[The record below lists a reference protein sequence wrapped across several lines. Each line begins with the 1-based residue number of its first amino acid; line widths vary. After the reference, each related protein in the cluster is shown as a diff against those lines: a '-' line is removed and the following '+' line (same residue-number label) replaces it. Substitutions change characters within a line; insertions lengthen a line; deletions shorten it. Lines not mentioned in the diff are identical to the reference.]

1 MTKTN
6 LAVHE
11 DKNRVPYV
19 KVGKKYYQVNLN
31 QKESWNGNFYFFGSF
46 QKEERKEKGRSGKYK
61 DYIVLYSCYGYTWTA
76 IYVINRGYYMATWG
90 YEFYLR
96 VLKVS
101 LLSEQSEWVRDTFS
115 TRR

>member
-31 QKESWNGNFYFFGSF
+31 QKVEMVTSISLVLF
-46 QKEERKEKGRSGKYK
+46 KKRREKKK
-61 DYIVLYSCYGYTWTA
+61 DEVENTRITLCYIRVMV
-76 IYVINRGYYMATWG
+76 IY
-90 YEFYLR
+90 
-96 VLKVS
+96 
-101 LLSEQSEWVRDTFS
+101 EQQFM
-115 TRR
+115 

>member
-31 QKESWNGNFYFFGSF
+31 QKVEMVTSISLVLFKKRREKK
-46 QKEERKEKGRSGKYK
+46 KEEVENTR
-61 DYIVLYSCYGYTWTA
+61 ITLCYTRVM
-76 IYVINRGYYMATWG
+76 VIH
-90 YEFYLR
+90 
-96 VLKVS
+96 
-101 LLSEQSEWVRDTFS
+101 EQQFM
-115 TRR
+115 

>member
-31 QKESWNGNFYFFGSF
+31 QKVEMVTSISLVLF
-46 QKEERKEKGRSGKYK
+46 KKRREKKK
-61 DYIVLYSCYGYTWTA
+61 DEVENTRITLCYIRVM
-76 IYVINRGYYMATWG
+76 VIHKQQFM
-90 YEFYLR
+90 
-96 VLKVS
+96 
-101 LLSEQSEWVRDTFS
+101 
-115 TRR
+115 

>member
-31 QKESWNGNFYFFGSF
+31 QKVEMVTSISLVLF
-46 QKEERKEKGRSGKYK
+46 KKRREKKK
-61 DYIVLYSCYGYTWTA
+61 DEVENTGITLCYIRVM
-76 IYVINRGYYMATWG
+76 VIHKQQFM
-90 YEFYLR
+90 
-96 VLKVS
+96 
-101 LLSEQSEWVRDTFS
+101 
-115 TRR
+115 